1 MAAIDASRTTDS
13 IHDQATS
20 TVASDRTRFA
30 IGAALLALMLAACST
45 SEPNVNCA
53 PGQANPCTGPNGCAG
68 SQSCNE
74 YGTAYGACQC
84 LPPMDAAA
92 ADATADA
99 SAVETSTADS
109 TSDVLDSSASD
120 GADGSANDAAMADGS
135 ADGTAEE

>member
-1 MAAIDASRTTDS
+1 MAAIDASHTTDS

-20 TVASDRTRFA
+20 TAASDRTRFA
-30 IGAALLALMLAACST
+30 IGAALLALLAACST

-53 PGQANPCTGPNGCAG
+53 PGQPNPCTDPNGCAG

-84 LPPMDAAA
+84 LPPVDAAA
-92 ADATADA
+92 ADAMADA

-109 TSDVLDSSASD
+109 TADALDSSASD
-120 GADGSANDAAMADGS
+120 GADGSANDAAMTDGS